1 MFLFNGRPVKVSQI
15 LSDHLLSSCQ
25 YGFRPRSSTQ
35 EALLSITNDW
45 HLMLSK
51 NCQVASI
58 FFDVEKAFDSV
69 PHDKMILSL
78 ARTGISGPL
87 LQWFLDYL
95 TSRQWV
101 ALDGESFSLVAA
113 PSGVS
118 QGSILGPLLII
129 ILWTQSLIY
138 LFPWVPKLFY
148 TPMTFCCI
156 NRSNLPQDVLLLQ
169 HDVNLILHW
178 IRDKGLTP
186 NHSKTMLLQVTRSK
200 NVSTNNISIDGHP
213 LSCSESV
220 KYLGVTLS
228 SNLTWSKHINTICKQ
243 LNATLDSFIASYI
256 KLLHKLVTRSTAV
269 LSSPNWTI
277 AVLCGI
283 HTTLKTLLPWTEF
296 NGLLAGSSHT
306 NGSPTTPPYWTP

>member
-1 MFLFNGRPVKVSQI
+1 MFLFNGWPVKFSQI

-78 ARTGISGPL
+78 SRTGISGLL

-113 PSGVS
+113 PSGVP
-118 QGSILGPLLII
+118 QGSILGPLLFII
-129 ILWTQSLIY
+129 FMNS
-138 LFPWVPKLFY
+138 
-148 TPMTFCCI
+148 
-156 NRSNLPQDVLLLQ
+156 
-169 HDVNLILHW
+169 
-178 IRDKGLTP
+178 
-186 NHSKTMLLQVTRSK
+186 
-200 NVSTNNISIDGHP
+200 ISDLP
-213 LSCSESV
+213 LS
-220 KYLGVTLS
+220 LGAKVVLYADDILLYKPIKS
-228 SNLTWSKHINTICKQ
+228 S
-243 LNATLDSFIASYI
+243 
-256 KLLHKLVTRSTAV
+256 TR
-269 LSSPNWTI
+269 
-277 AVLCGI
+277 C
-283 HTTLKTLLPWTEF
+283 
-296 NGLLAGSSHT
+296 
-306 NGSPTTPPYWTP
+306 SPTPTWCQPYPPLDPW

>member
-1 MFLFNGRPVKVSQI
+1 MFLFNGWPVKFSQI

-25 YGFRPRSSTQ
+25 YGFRLRSSTQ

-138 LFPWVPKLFY
+138 LFHWVPKLFY
-148 TPMTFCCI
+148 TLITFCCI
-156 NRSNLPQDVLLLQ
+156 NRSNLPVVLFSYS
-169 HDVNLILHW
+169 NMM
-178 IRDKGLTP
+178 
-186 NHSKTMLLQVTRSK
+186 S
-200 NVSTNNISIDGHP
+200 
-213 LSCSESV
+213 
-220 KYLGVTLS
+220 TLS
-228 SNLTWSKHINTICKQ
+228 ST
-243 LNATLDSFIASYI
+243 
-256 KLLHKLVTRSTAV
+256 
-269 LSSPNWTI
+269 
-277 AVLCGI
+277 
-283 HTTLKTLLPWTEF
+283 
-296 NGLLAGSSHT
+296 GSVIRA
-306 NGSPTTPPYWTP
+306 